1 MEKIQYKI
9 EAIVE
14 NNNNEEIFE
23 YILIVEPRVEISPK
37 SISETSDSI
46 NLKRITFQKIS
57 NTSDTI
63 KISQNSLNEYIIIQV
78 IAMIEEI
85 FPDSNYRLILMNHE
99 DYTISTIKVLDSFVS
114 IIESKKFE
122 INFEHRCTNNIVDH
136 PSTFIEFFDLVA
148 KVLTGKVSVG
158 INYKKVEEW
167 ILEQQ

>member
-1 MEKIQYKI
+1 MEKVQYKV

-14 NNNNEEIFE
+14 NNNNEEVFE
-23 YILIVEPRVEISPK
+23 YILIVEPRMEISPK
-37 SISETSDSI
+37 SISKTSGSI
-46 NLKRITFQKIS
+46 NLKGIKFKKIS
-57 NTSDTI
+57 DTSDTV
-63 KISQNSLNEYIIIQV
+63 KISQNSLNEYIITQV

-99 DYTISTIKVLDSFVS
+99 DYIISTIKVLDSFVS
-114 IIESKKFE
+114 IIESKEFE
-122 INFEHRCTNNIVDH
+122 INFEHRCTNIVEH

-148 KVLTGKVSVG
+148 KVLNGKISVG

>member
-1 MEKIQYKI
+1 MKKVQYKV

-37 SISETSDSI
+37 SISETSGSI
-46 NLKRITFQKIS
+46 NLKQIIFKEIS
-57 NTSDTI
+57 NPSDTV
-63 KISQNSLNEYIIIQV
+63 KISQNSLNEYIITQV

-99 DYTISTIKVLDSFVS
+99 DYTIYTIKVLDSFVS
-114 IIESKKFE
+114 IIESKEFE
-122 INFEHRCTNNIVDH
+122 INFEHRCPNIVDH
-136 PSTFIEFFDLVA
+136 PSTFIEFFDLIA
-148 KVLTGKVSVG
+148 KVLNGKISIH

>member
-1 MEKIQYKI
+1 MGKIQYKV

-14 NNNNEEIFE
+14 NNNNEKIFE

-37 SISETSDSI
+37 SISETSASI
-46 NLKRITFQKIS
+46 NLKQIIFQEIS
-57 NTSDTI
+57 NPSDTV
-63 KISQNSLNEYIIIQV
+63 KISQNSLNEYIITQV

-114 IIESKKFE
+114 IIESKEFK
-122 INFEHRCTNNIVDH
+122 INFEHRCTNIVEDL
-136 PSTFIEFFDLVA
+136 SSFIEFFDLVA
-148 KVLTGKVSVG
+148 KVLNGKVSVG
-158 INYKKVEEW
+158 INYKKIEEW